1 MCFAHLSYCAHY
13 VPPTKCVTDTC
24 ESSIYTCVIMCVTH
38 LSHCTHYVVTTHYV
52 LLTKS
57 SHYHHAI
64 LIKTS
69 LNQNGLGGYSNFS

>member
-38 LSHCTHYVVTTHYV
+38 LSHCTHRVPPAKCVNDTCE
-52 LLTKS
+52 S
-57 SHYHHAI
+57 SNYTCVYR
-64 LIKTS
+64 IKTNS
-69 LNQNGLGGYSNFS
+69 YKR